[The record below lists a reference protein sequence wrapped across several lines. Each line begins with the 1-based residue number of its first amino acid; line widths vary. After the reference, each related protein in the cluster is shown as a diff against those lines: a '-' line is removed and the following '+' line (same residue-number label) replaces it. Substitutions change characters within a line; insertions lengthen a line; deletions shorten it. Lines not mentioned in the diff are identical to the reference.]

1 MSQVINEFRHID
13 LKKSAVV
20 TIGKFDGVHK
30 GHQKLLK
37 YTVNYAKKNNLISIA
52 ILIKKRNTSIYNIE
66 ENTKFME
73 ELKIDYI
80 IVIDFLP
87 EFYTMEAKEFFNKLI
102 EYYRMKHIAVGF
114 DFAFGRNREGNREF
128 LDKYSKECG
137 IGVSIIKFLNYNKNR
152 ISSSSIRDCL
162 SNGKIKDANKMLGRK
177 YTISGKI
184 VHGNALGRKIGYPTA
199 NLEIPNNIFIPKM
212 GAYSSLVKIG
222 NGDKYYK
229 ALTFIGISNLNKE
242 LRVESH
248 ILDFSRMIYGK
259 KLTVILLKYVRDNIK
274 VNSIEEV
281 KLQLKKDEYKVREFF
296 KRRKNVYNDGRKI
309 KNN

>member
-1 MSQVINEFRHID
+1 MSQVINEFRYID
-13 LKKSAVV
+13 LKKSSVV

-37 YTVNYAKKNNLISIA
+37 YAVSYAKKNNLISIA
-52 ILIKKRNTSIYNIE
+52 VLIKKRNMSIYNVE
-66 ENTKFME
+66 ENIKFIE

-137 IGVSIIKFLNYNKNR
+137 IGVSIVKFLNYNKNR

-162 SNGKIKDANKMLGRK
+162 SNGKIKDANKMIGRK
-177 YTISGKI
+177 YTISGEI

-212 GAYSSLVKIG
+212 GVYSSLVKIG
-222 NGDKYYK
+222 NGNKYYK
-229 ALTFIGISNLNKE
+229 ALTFIGISNINKE

-259 KLTVILLKYVRDNIK
+259 KLTVMLLKYVRDNIK

-281 KLQLKKDEYKVREFF
+281 KLLLKKDEYKVREFF
-296 KRRKNVYNDGRKI
+296 KKEK
-309 KNN
+309 KCQ

>member
-1 MSQVINEFRHID
+1 MSQVINEFRYID
-13 LKKSAVV
+13 FKKSSVV

-37 YTVNYAKKNNLISIA
+37 YAVSYAKKNNLISIA
-52 ILIKKRNTSIYNIE
+52 VLIKKRNMSIYNVE
-66 ENTKFME
+66 ENIKFIE

-137 IGVSIIKFLNYNKNR
+137 IGVSIVKFLNCNKNR

-212 GAYSSLVKIG
+212 GVYSSLVKIG
-222 NGDKYYK
+222 NGNKYYK
-229 ALTFIGISNLNKE
+229 ALTFIGISNINKE

-259 KLTVILLKYVRDNIK
+259 KLTVMLLKYVRDNIK

-281 KLQLKKDEYKVREFF
+281 KLLLKKDEYKVREFF
-296 KRRKNVYNDGRKI
+296 KKEK
-309 KNN
+309 KCQ

>member
-1 MSQVINEFRHID
+1 MSQVINEFRYID
-13 LKKSAVV
+13 FKKSSVV

-37 YTVNYAKKNNLISIA
+37 YAVSYAKKNNLISIA
-52 ILIKKRNTSIYNIE
+52 ILIKKRNMSIYNVE
-66 ENTKFME
+66 ENIKFIE

-137 IGVSIIKFLNYNKNR
+137 IGVSIVKFLNYNKNR

-212 GAYSSLVKIG
+212 GVYSSLVKIG
-222 NGDKYYK
+222 NGNKYYK
-229 ALTFIGISNLNKE
+229 ALTFIGISNINKE

-259 KLTVILLKYVRDNIK
+259 KLTVMLLKYVRDNIK

-281 KLQLKKDEYKVREFF
+281 KLLLKKDEYKVREFF
-296 KRRKNVYNDGRKI
+296 KKEK
-309 KNN
+309 KCQ

>member
-1 MSQVINEFRHID
+1 MSKVINEFCHID
-13 LKKSAVV
+13 LKKGSVV

-52 ILIKKRNTSIYNIE
+52 ILIKKRNLSIYNIE
-66 ENTKFME
+66 ENTRLIE
-73 ELKIDYI
+73 ELRIDYI

-102 EYYRMKHIAVGF
+102 AYYRMKHIAVGF

-137 IGVSIIKFLNYNKNR
+137 IGVNVIKFLNYNKNR

-162 SNGKIKDANKMLGRK
+162 SNGKIKDANKMLGRE

-212 GAYSSLVKIG
+212 GVYSSLVKIG

-229 ALTFIGISNLNKE
+229 ALTFIGISNINKE

-248 ILDFSRMIYGK
+248 ILDFSKTIYGK
-259 KLTVILLKYVRDNIK
+259 KLTVMLLKYVRDNVK

-281 KLQLKKDEYKVREFF
+281 KLLLKKDEYKVREFF
-296 KRRKNVYNDGRKI
+296 KKEK
-309 KNN
+309 KCL

>member
-1 MSQVINEFRHID
+1 MSKVINEFCHID
-13 LKKSAVV
+13 LKKGSVV

-52 ILIKKRNTSIYNIE
+52 ILIKKRNLSIYNIE
-66 ENTKFME
+66 ENTRLIE
-73 ELKIDYI
+73 ELRIDYI

-102 EYYRMKHIAVGF
+102 AYYRMKHIAVGF

-137 IGVSIIKFLNYNKNR
+137 IGVNVIKFLNYNKNR

-162 SNGKIKDANKMLGRK
+162 SNGKIKDANKMLGRE

-212 GAYSSLVKIG
+212 GVYSSLVKIG

-229 ALTFIGISNLNKE
+229 ALTFIGVSNINKE

-248 ILDFSRMIYGK
+248 ILDFSKTIYGK
-259 KLTVILLKYVRDNIK
+259 KLTVMLLKYVRDNVK

-281 KLQLKKDEYKVREFF
+281 KLLLKKDEYKVREFF
-296 KRRKNVYNDGRKI
+296 KKEK
-309 KNN
+309 KCL

>member
-1 MSQVINEFRHID
+1 MSKVINEFCHID
-13 LKKSAVV
+13 LKKETVI

-52 ILIKKRNTSIYNIE
+52 ILIKKRNVSIYNIE
-66 ENTKFME
+66 ENTNFIK
-73 ELKIDYI
+73 ELGIDYI

-137 IGVSIIKFLNYNKNR
+137 IGVSVIKFLNYKKNR

-177 YTISGKI
+177 YTISGII

-212 GAYSSLVKIG
+212 GVYSSLVKIG
-222 NGDKYYK
+222 NGDKLYK
-229 ALTFIGISNLNKE
+229 ALTFIGISNINKE

-248 ILDFSRMIYGK
+248 ILDFSKMIYGK
-259 KLTVILLKYVRDNIK
+259 KLTVMLLKYVRDNIK

-281 KLQLKKDEYKVREFF
+281 KLLLKKDEYKVREFF
-296 KRRKNVYNDGRKI
+296 RKEK
-309 KNN
+309 KCL

>member
-1 MSQVINEFRHID
+1 MSQVINEFRYID
-13 LKKSAVV
+13 LKKSSVV

-37 YTVNYAKKNNLISIA
+37 YAVSYAKKNNLISIA
-52 ILIKKRNTSIYNIE
+52 ILIKKRNMSIYNVE
-66 ENTKFME
+66 ENIKFIE

-137 IGVSIIKFLNYNKNR
+137 IGVSIVKFLNCNKNR

-212 GAYSSLVKIG
+212 GVYSSLVKIG
-222 NGDKYYK
+222 NGNKYYK
-229 ALTFIGISNLNKE
+229 ALTFIGISNINKE

-259 KLTVILLKYVRDNIK
+259 KLTVMLLKYVRDNIK

-281 KLQLKKDEYKVREFF
+281 KLLLKKDEYKVREFF
-296 KRRKNVYNDGRKI
+296 KKEK
-309 KNN
+309 KCQ

>member
-1 MSQVINEFRHID
+1 MSQVINEFRYID
-13 LKKSAVV
+13 LKKSSVV

-37 YTVNYAKKNNLISIA
+37 YAVSYAKKNNLISIA
-52 ILIKKRNTSIYNIE
+52 VLIKKRNMSIYNVE
-66 ENTKFME
+66 ENIKFIE

-137 IGVSIIKFLNYNKNR
+137 IGVSIVKFLNCNKNR

-212 GAYSSLVKIG
+212 GVYSSLVKIG
-222 NGDKYYK
+222 NGNKYYK
-229 ALTFIGISNLNKE
+229 ALTFIGVSNINKE

-259 KLTVILLKYVRDNIK
+259 KLTVMLLKYVRDNIK

-281 KLQLKKDEYKVREFF
+281 KLLLKKDEYKVREFF
-296 KRRKNVYNDGRKI
+296 KKEK
-309 KNN
+309 KCQ

>member
-1 MSQVINEFRHID
+1 MSQVINEFRYID
-13 LKKSAVV
+13 FKKSSVV

-37 YTVNYAKKNNLISIA
+37 YAVSYAKKNNLISIA
-52 ILIKKRNTSIYNIE
+52 VLIKKRNMSIYNVE
-66 ENTKFME
+66 ENIKFIE

-137 IGVSIIKFLNYNKNR
+137 IGVSIVKFLNYNKNR

-177 YTISGKI
+177 YTISGEI

-212 GAYSSLVKIG
+212 GVYSSLVKIG
-222 NGDKYYK
+222 NGNKYYK
-229 ALTFIGISNLNKE
+229 ALTFIGISNINKE

-259 KLTVILLKYVRDNIK
+259 KLTVMLLKYVRDNIK

-281 KLQLKKDEYKVREFF
+281 KLLLKKDEYKVREFF
-296 KRRKNVYNDGRKI
+296 KKEK
-309 KNN
+309 KCQ

>member
-1 MSQVINEFRHID
+1 MSKVINEFCHID
-13 LKKSAVV
+13 LKKGSVV

-52 ILIKKRNTSIYNIE
+52 ILIKKRNLSIYNIE
-66 ENTKFME
+66 ENTRLIE
-73 ELKIDYI
+73 ELRIDYI

-102 EYYRMKHIAVGF
+102 AYYRMKHIAVGF

-137 IGVSIIKFLNYNKNR
+137 IGVNVIKFLNYNKNR

-162 SNGKIKDANKMLGRK
+162 SNGKIKDANKMLGRE

-212 GAYSSLVKIG
+212 GVYSSLVKIG

-229 ALTFIGISNLNKE
+229 ALTFIGVSNINKE

-248 ILDFSRMIYGK
+248 ILDFSKTIYGK
-259 KLTVILLKYVRDNIK
+259 KLTVMLLKYVRDNVK

-281 KLQLKKDEYKVREFF
+281 KLLLKKDEYKVIEFF
-296 KRRKNVYNDGRKI
+296 RKEK
-309 KNN
+309 KCL

>member
-1 MSQVINEFRHID
+1 MSKVINEFCHID
-13 LKKSAVV
+13 LKKETVV

-52 ILIKKRNTSIYNIE
+52 ILIKKRNVSIYNIE
-66 ENTKFME
+66 ENTNFIK
-73 ELKIDYI
+73 ELGIDYI

-137 IGVSIIKFLNYNKNR
+137 IGVSVIKFLNYKKNR

-177 YTISGKI
+177 YTISGII

-199 NLEIPNNIFIPKM
+199 NLGIPNNIFIPKM
-212 GAYSSLVKIG
+212 GVYSSLVKIG
-222 NGDKYYK
+222 NGDKLYK
-229 ALTFIGISNLNKE
+229 ALTFIGISNINKE

-248 ILDFSRMIYGK
+248 ILDFSKMIYGK
-259 KLTVILLKYVRDNIK
+259 KLTVMLLKYVRDNIK

-281 KLQLKKDEYKVREFF
+281 KLLLKKDEYKVREFF
-296 KRRKNVYNDGRKI
+296 RKEK
-309 KNN
+309 KCL